1 MKETKETKV
10 TKEIKEMN
18 GKNWFEDGWF
28 LNGMQNLLSYSYDH
42 ANALNQSKYFTGIMI
57 IIINMAPRFMTVKL
71 NKTVESYIKYSLNR
85 NVLIFA
91 ILWMGTRDV
100 IIAFA
105 LTLVFMLLVDYVF
118 NEESSLCCLPE
129 TFVDYHT
136 KLRDEDEVPT
146 NQTPTPE
153 PVTKP
158 LKLDGANVSETA
170 NPTTNGVAS
179 QDNVLQGNI
188 SGYSGY

>member
-1 MKETKETKV
+1 MKDGIFK
-10 TKEIKEMN
+10 
-18 GKNWFEDGWF
+18 DGWF
-28 LNGMQNLLSYSYDH
+28 MRGIQKLFSYTYDN
-42 ANALNQSKYFTGIMI
+42 ANALNQSKYFTGLMI

-100 IIAFA
+100 IIAFV
-105 LTLVFMLLVDYVF
+105 LTLVFMLLVDYLF

-136 KLRDEDEVPT
+136 QLRDQDPT
-146 NQTPTPE
+146 SENAPTPTPT
-153 PVTKP
+153 PQAVTQPSKIESS
-158 LKLDGANVSETA
+158 NVSD
-170 NPTTNGVAS
+170 TTINS
-179 QDNVLQGNI
+179 TSESNQENVLQSNI

>member
-1 MKETKETKV
+1 MCEGIKN
-10 TKEIKEMN
+10 EIDSTEEGIKPEIDST
-18 GKNWFEDGWF
+18 EE
-28 LNGMQNLLSYSYDH
+28 
-42 ANALNQSKYFTGIMI
+42 QSKYFTGIMI

-136 KLRDEDEVPT
+136 KLRDEDEVPI

-153 PVTKP
+153 PVTI
-158 LKLDGANVSETA
+158 
-170 NPTTNGVAS
+170 
-179 QDNVLQGNI
+179 VLINWN
-188 SGYSGY
+188 SSYNDFSL